1 MGIFILNSE
10 REIQSVFEDKKTEIV
25 SLLIP
30 EIKILSMSKEERK
43 EFPKRLAPLVRK
55 YQKYLASSRRIHSKA
70 GKILYNRDKGPLKK
84 LNLRMKNSDW
94 NLLSVL
100 AAAHGVSRC
109 FLINYLLW
117 LDEIGVG
124 DSSFDKVYQ
133 GVPTS
138 KGIYQFKWDI
148 RFESNKLVRSLQ
160 IEPSKIFISTNRGK
174 IKPPDRKLTP

>member
-10 REIQSVFEDKKTEIV
+10 RQIRSVFEDRKSEIV
-25 SLLIP
+25 TLLIP
-30 EIKILSMSKEERK
+30 EARILSMSKEERK
-43 EFPKRLAPLVRK
+43 EFPKKLAPLIRK
-55 YQKYLASSRRIHSKA
+55 YQKYLVSSKRLHSKA
-70 GKILYNRDKGPLKK
+70 GKILYNRDQGPLKK

-100 AAAHGVSRC
+100 AATHGVSRC
-109 FLINYLLW
+109 FLVNYLLW

-124 DSSFDKVYQ
+124 ESLFEKVYQ

-148 RFESNKLVRSLQ
+148 HFETNRLIRSLQ
-160 IEPSKIFISTNRGK
+160 VEPAKIFIDSYRSK
-174 IKPPDRKLTP
+174 KKPPT